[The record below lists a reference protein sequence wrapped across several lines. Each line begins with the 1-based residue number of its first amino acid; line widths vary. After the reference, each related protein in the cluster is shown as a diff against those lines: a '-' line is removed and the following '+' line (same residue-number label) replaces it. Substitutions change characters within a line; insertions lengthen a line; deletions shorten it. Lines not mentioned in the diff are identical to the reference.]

1 MVCDELMFAC
11 QFCLFRCERR
21 LHLIKHSFES
31 HSFKSTFYFNCGIRY
46 CMHLFKV
53 GSSYSSWKTHA
64 SRKHPNWQNEMEN
77 YATVAP
83 AETPTVHCSDE
94 DETLQSSPV
103 AVSVSGSN
111 ADDVDDHGELAKS
124 QDDHIFA
131 YLKYTA
137 ALFLLTLKEQHKLSQ
152 ASIDFAVG
160 AINGLINTV
169 CNSVQESLQSQSD
182 TVMLMAEQITT
193 WFKYED
199 PFSSLNTEYQQT
211 KFYREEFGLVVSHV
225 TRMDIHVTY
234 VLSYRNHYYPPWFVV

>member
-1 MVCDELMFAC
+1 
-11 QFCLFRCERR
+11 
-21 LHLIKHSFES
+21 
-31 HSFKSTFYFNCGIRY
+31 
-46 CMHLFKV
+46 MHLFKV

-77 YATVAP
+77 YGTIAP
-83 AETPTVHCSDE
+83 AEIPTVHCSDE

-103 AVSVSGSN
+103 AVSVTGSH

-131 YLKYTA
+131 DLKRTA
-137 ALFLLTLKEQHKLSQ
+137 ALFLLTFKEQYKLPQ

-160 AINGLINTV
+160 AINGLISTV

-182 TVMLMAEQITT
+182 TAMLTAEQMTT
-193 WFKYED
+193 CFAYED
-199 PFSSLNTEYQQT
+199 PFSSLKTEYQQT

-225 TRMDIHVTY
+225 TRINIHVTY
-234 VLSYRNHYYPPWFVV
+234 VLPYRNPLLSTLVRHINIKSVEQNANLLKHLIHANMYHLFKTWNGYFKTGTFMTRLG